1 MSLNRPG
8 KSMGELVAREYKPV
22 KQYLAP
28 WLEDETI
35 TLLVGPKGSGKS
47 WVAMGIAQALA
58 SGSRLGRWSTIN
70 KTKVLYVEAEM
81 PSRIIAARFSQ
92 LDDSAETQALG
103 GDITILSCEDF
114 PERCVPNLSDPAEH
128 KFWLDMIANYNVV
141 IFDNLLN
148 CARRL
153 SGKDD
158 EESMWKR
165 VAGFLKPLRA
175 YGKAFVVVHHTGK
188 SGSQLGTS
196 IKENDVD
203 NIIIL
208 TPEQNR
214 KTAGF
219 GCDIRFDKARSL
231 EYPDNAPFYLDYS
244 PNETGRYTWSDSSQA
259 ERLRRKI
266 SELKFKGMS
275 EREIAEILGISFVL
289 VKQSLRGG
297 NND

>member
-1 MSLNRPG
+1 MTLTRPG
-8 KSMGELVAREYKPV
+8 RTFGELATEEFAPV

-47 WVAMGIAQALA
+47 WVAMGVAQALA
-58 SGSRLGRWSTIN
+58 SGSRLGRWHTIN
-70 KTKVLYVEAEM
+70 KTRVLYVEAEM
-81 PSRIIAARFSQ
+81 PSRIISARLNQ
-92 LDDSAETQALG
+92 LDASADTQALG
-103 GDITILSCEDF
+103 GDITVLSCDDF
-114 PERCVPNLSDPAEH
+114 KERCVPNLSDPDNH
-128 KFWLDMIANYNVV
+128 QFWADMMFNYNVV

-158 EESMWKR
+158 EEAMWKR

-175 YGKAFVVVHHTGK
+175 KGKAFVIVHHTGK

-219 GCDIRFDKARSL
+219 GCDVRFDKARAL

-244 PNETGRYTWSDSSQA
+244 PNEAGRYLWTESSQG

-275 EREIAEILGISFVL
+275 EREIAEFLGISFVV

-297 NND
+297 GND